1 RPGEGGKILIGRAVG
16 SRRRNNRG
24 IAHRILFFQN
34 RQDTGDI
41 GILLSNRDVNAI
53 KRAIIFVS
61 RAFRRLVQA
70 RLTDDTVNADRGF
83 TGSTIADDQ
92 LALTPAYRNHGINC
106 HNTGLDRL
114 ADTSAFDYTWRDFLQ
129 RIKGIGFDFAF
140 AIERFSER
148 VNHATKQSFA
158 DWDGEQTTGGLGFIP
173 LRDFSG
179 ITEQDCTDFRFLE
192 VQRQA
197 VDAPGKF

>member
-1 RPGEGGKILIGRAVG
+1 
-16 SRRRNNRG
+16 
-24 IAHRILFFQN
+24 
-34 RQDTGDI
+34 
-41 GILLSNRDVNAI
+41 
-53 KRAIIFVS
+53 
-61 RAFRRLVQA
+61 
-70 RLTDDTVNADRGF
+70 
-83 TGSTIADDQ
+83 GSTIADDQ

-114 ADTSAFDYTWRDFLQ
+114 ADTSAFDYTRRDFLQ

-197 VDAPGKF
+197 VDAPGKFNHFIQHHVAQSFDARDAVTGFPDNADVAFGSRRFQ